1 MCCLQVALYLSD
13 GTPSPTYPVAGQM
26 FMPLQ
31 IGDVVDVVLQNQAAN
46 ANGAPSAC
54 SFVQSSADK
63 RSVWVI
69 LCCEPCMGL

>member
-31 IGDVVDVVLQNQAAN
+31 IGDVVDVVLQNRAAN
-46 ANGAPSAC
+46 ANGALSAC
-54 SFVQSSADK
+54 SFVQFHAEKCPVWSALTCA
-63 RSVWVI
+63 SF
-69 LCCEPCMGL
+69 LA